1 MEWVN
6 VTKIHAEIVI
16 SFLTNSIELSGQ
28 FFAQKANPTPKSASV
43 SILREE
49 NTVCKPNLV

>member
-28 FFAQKANPTPKSASV
+28 CFAQKANPTPKSASV